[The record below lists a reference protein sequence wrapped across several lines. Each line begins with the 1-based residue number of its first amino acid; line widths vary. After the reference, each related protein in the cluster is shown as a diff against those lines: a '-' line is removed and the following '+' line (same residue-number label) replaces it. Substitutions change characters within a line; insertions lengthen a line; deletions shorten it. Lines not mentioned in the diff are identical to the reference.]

1 MKIYKLC
8 AAPREKPDGHRRHI
22 QMSLAAA
29 DDIRQK
35 SYVSHSVRFGPSH
48 IHLATPRELMAGSVL
63 TRSELIAEIAT
74 SNAHL
79 RAEDVET
86 VVATILD
93 GIASALARGDRVDLR
108 RFGAFTV
115 RRRGPRVGRDPRNGG
130 IVSVDAKS
138 VPFFKAG
145 KELRLRVDAGT

>member
-1 MKIYKLC
+1 
-8 AAPREKPDGHRRHI
+8 
-22 QMSLAAA
+22 
-29 DDIRQK
+29 
-35 SYVSHSVRFGPSH
+35 
-48 IHLATPRELMAGSVL
+48 MAGSGL

-74 SNAHL
+74 ANAHLL

-93 GIASALARGDRVDLR
+93 GITSALARGDRVELR

-115 RRRGPRVGRDPRNGG
+115 RRRGPRVGRNPRNGG

-145 KELRLRVDAGT
+145 KELRLRVDAGTRVAGAPLPDTFLTDVRRPS